1 MPEGWIYT
9 PGLLV
14 TSTNVDEI
22 IARQASDESKLAW
35 FKPQIDKIVSD
46 LNAHTRPLDQA
57 R

>member
-1 MPEGWIYT
+1 LPEGWIYT

-35 FKPQIDKIVSD
+35 FEPQIDKIVSD